1 MMKHTVF
8 GFVLTFTLCLSMIQ
22 FVFVPKSVGE
32 GRKMLAIAHRGA
44 SGYAPENTMRA
55 FDKAVD
61 MKADYIEIDVQRSKD
76 GKLVIIHDTKVNR
89 TTNGKG
95 YVKDLTFAELQNL
108 DAGSWMGD
116 EFYGEKIPSFEE
128 VLARYHG
135 KIGIL
140 IELKAPE
147 LYPGIEEDVA
157 KILKMYHLDKAENE
171 EIIIQ
176 SFHFESM
183 KKMKRLLPY
192 IPIGVLISKKENA
205 TVDTVKAFSSYA
217 DYYNL
222 NYAILTEDL
231 VHAVKA
237 EGMKVLSWTVR
248 SPETAEYLLSYNI
261 DAIVTDYPDFVML
274 EK

>member
-1 MMKHTVF
+1 MMKHTIF
-8 GFVLTFTLCLSMIQ
+8 ESVLIFTLFLSLIQ
-22 FVFVPKSVGE
+22 FAFVPKSVGE
-32 GRKMLAIAHRGA
+32 VRKMFTIAHRGA
-44 SGYAPENTMRA
+44 SGYAPENTIMA

-89 TTNGKG
+89 TTNGEG
-95 YVKDLTFAELQNL
+95 YVKDLTYAELQNL

-116 EFYGEKIPSFEE
+116 EFDGAKIPSFEE
-128 VLARYHG
+128 VLDRYLG

-140 IELKAPE
+140 IEIKAPK
-147 LYPGIEEDVA
+147 LYPGIEEDMA
-157 KILKMYHLDKAENE
+157 KILKGYHLDKVKNE

-192 IPIGVLISKKENA
+192 VPIGVLISKKENA
-205 TVDTVKAFSSYA
+205 TVEAVKDFSSYA
-217 DYYNL
+217 DYYNPS
-222 NYAILTEDL
+222 YAILTEDL
-231 VHAVKA
+231 VRTAKA

-248 SPETAEYLLSYNI
+248 SPETAEYLLGHNI
-261 DAIVTDYPDFVML
+261 DAIATDYPDYVML